1 MGIDAELLREII
13 KRIVAVTNPVMVFLF
28 GSAARGS
35 MNRDSD
41 IDLMII
47 EDSPDISGEEQFK
60 IRKSLRGLGY
70 PFDIV
75 VMSRNFYE
83 QRKNCV
89 GGLASPVSKE
99 GKVIYER
106 P

>member
-1 MGIDAELLREII
+1 MGIDAKLAREITR
-13 KRIVAVTNPVMVFLF
+13 RIVAVTNPVRVFLF
-28 GSAARGS
+28 GSAVRGT

-47 EDSPDISGEEQFK
+47 EDKPDISGEKQYK

-75 VMSRNFYE
+75 VMSKSYYE
-83 QRKNCV
+83 KRKNCV
-89 GGLASPVSKE
+89 GGLASPVSRE